1 MDVLQMVGESL
12 QSGNSGETR
21 KNVIKALEKGY
32 SHNEILKH
40 MLEVMEVVGKKIQR
54 KRIVCS

>member
-21 KNVIKALEKGY
+21 KKMLSKPLKKKATAIMKY
-32 SHNEILKH
+32 
-40 MLEVMEVVGKKIQR
+40 
-54 KRIVCS
+54 